1 MDELT
6 RLPNVHW
13 LGFRPYSR
21 IPAIGRGFD
30 VALMPWLDNEWI
42 RFANPIK
49 LKEYLALGL
58 PVVSTDYPE
67 VEAYRDRVRVA
78 RDRAELPALV
88 RRAAETVPDRVALRG
103 SVLSSSWAARAAHL
117 LEVADSVARTG
128 EH

>member
-1 MDELT
+1 
-6 RLPNVHW
+6 VHW

-67 VEAYRDRVRVA
+67 VEAYRDRVHVAHDRDDFPALARRVA
-78 RDRAELPALV
+78 ATTPDRA
-88 RRAAETVPDRVALRG
+88 ALRA

-117 LEVADSVARTG
+117 VEAARAAAAESAARAG
-128 EH
+128 GA